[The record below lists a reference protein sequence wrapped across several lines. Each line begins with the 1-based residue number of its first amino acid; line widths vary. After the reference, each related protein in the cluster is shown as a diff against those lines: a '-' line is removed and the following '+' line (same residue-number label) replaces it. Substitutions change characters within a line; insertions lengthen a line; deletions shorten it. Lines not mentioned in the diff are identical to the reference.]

1 MTKHHHHHGSG
12 NHPPQED
19 EQQLQAPDF
28 TAAAE
33 DAAQPERK
41 TVEQER
47 DDLLAR
53 LQRLGADYQNYQK
66 RVQKDISNARDF
78 ANESLLRDLLSVLDD
93 MERAYAAAQE
103 NHPADDPLLKGMSMV
118 HDNLLAVLQRYGLTP
133 IESVG
138 LQFDPEKHAA
148 MMQQPTNE
156 VPPMT
161 VLQEVQKGYS
171 LKGRTIRP
179 ASVIV
184 AKPLDETQ
192 PAE

>member
-1 MTKHHHHHGSG
+1 MTKHHHHK
-12 NHPPQED
+12 NETDEKQPQE
-19 EQQLQAPDF
+19 QPQTPDF
-28 TAAAE
+28 TPPTE
-33 DAAQPERK
+33 QPK
-41 TVEQER
+41 TIEQER

-93 MERAYAAAQE
+93 MERALSAAKE
-103 NHPADDPLLKGMSMV
+103 NHTSDDPLLVGMHMV
-118 HDNLLAVLQRYGLTP
+118 HDNMLAVLQRYGLSP

-138 LQFDPEKHAA
+138 LPFDPEKHAA
-148 MMQQPTNE
+148 MMQQPTDE

-179 ASVIV
+179 TAVIV
-184 AKPLDETQ
+184 AKPLES
-192 PAE
+192 AE